1 MLILGSLANATA
13 QGEAREIVRRMEE
26 NMRGDASY
34 QEMTMQT
41 VRPRY
46 TREISMKAW
55 SLGNDYA
62 LIYVT
67 APARDQ
73 GTAFLKRG
81 KEMWNYVPGID
92 RTVKMPPSM
101 MSQSWMGSDF
111 TNDDLVEGLSAVDDF
126 TQRLLRSETVNGE
139 PCYVVE
145 LIPKPET
152 AVVYDKV
159 VYWITEKHYLPLRVE
174 NFDDLD
180 DLVSTM
186 HFREI
191 KEMGGRTIP
200 TVWEMI
206 PHGKQ
211 GQRTLLTIEK
221 ADFTIRPEQH
231 FFSLQNLTRVK

>member
-1 MLILGSLANATA
+1 MNTISTFLLISLLIFSFLPNATA
-13 QGEAREIVRRMEE
+13 QGEAREIVRRMEQ

-46 TREISMKAW
+46 TCEISMKTW

-111 TNDDLVEGLSAVDDF
+111 THDDLVEGLSVVDDF
-126 TQRLLRSETVNGE
+126 THKLLRNETVNGE

-159 VYWITEKHYLPLRVE
+159 VYWITEKHYLPLQVE
-174 NFDDLD
+174 NFDELG

-191 KEMGGRTIP
+191 KEMGGGP
-200 TVWEMI
+200 
-206 PHGKQ
+206 
-211 GQRTLLTIEK
+211 
-221 ADFTIRPEQH
+221 
-231 FFSLQNLTRVK
+231 SLRCGR